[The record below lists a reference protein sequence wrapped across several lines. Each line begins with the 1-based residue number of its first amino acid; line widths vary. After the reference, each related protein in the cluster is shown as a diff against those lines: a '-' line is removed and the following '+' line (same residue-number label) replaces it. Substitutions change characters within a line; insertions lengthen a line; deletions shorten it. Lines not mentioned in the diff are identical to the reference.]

1 MKNRIAQNLKLGIF
15 VITGVVIFVLAVY
28 FIGTKQNLFGNN
40 TEISSVFKN
49 VGGLQNGNN
58 VRYAGVNVGT
68 VKDITII
75 NDTSIV
81 VDMLISEKA
90 VNLIKRDSK
99 ATINSDGLVG
109 SMVVNLIPGEKND
122 AKGVKAGDTIES
134 ISKIATADMLTTL
147 NTTNENAAL
156 LTADLLKITN
166 AINDG
171 KGTLGT
177 LLKDEDM
184 ATDIKQSIAN
194 LKLTTQRASSTLNRF
209 NSLLSDVNIDNSVA
223 GVLLKD
229 TVAAQKLTS
238 VFASLEQSANDIDS
252 MTANLK
258 SFSEEIRT
266 GDGVLNFVLNDTS
279 FVKRLESTI
288 RNAEAASKKMDE
300 NMEALQHNFL
310 FRGYFRRLE
319 RKRALEAQEQE
330 K

>member
-1 MKNRIAQNLKLGIF
+1 MKNRTAQNLRLGIF
-15 VITGVVIFVLAVY
+15 IITGIVIFVLAVY
-28 FIGTKQNLFGNN
+28 FIGNKQNLFGKN
-40 TEISSVFKN
+40 TRIVSVFKN

-68 VKDITII
+68 VKDITIL

-81 VDMLISEKA
+81 VDMLITEKA
-90 VNLIKRDSK
+90 IGLIKKDSK

-109 SMVVNLIPGEKND
+109 SMVVNLIPGESPD
-122 AKGVKAGDTIES
+122 SARIMPGDTIES
-134 ISKIATADMLTTL
+134 ISKIATADMLSTL

-177 LLKDEDM
+177 LLKDEKM
-184 ATDIKQSIAN
+184 ASDIKQSIAN
-194 LKLTTQRASSTLNRF
+194 LKVTTQRASATINRF
-209 NSLLSDVNIDNSVA
+209 NSLLSDVNIDSSVA

-229 TVAAQKLTS
+229 TVAAKKLKAIF
-238 VFASLEQSANDIDS
+238 VSLEESANEIDS
-252 MTANLK
+252 MTVNLK
-258 SFSEEIRT
+258 MFSEEIRT
-266 GDGVLNFVLNDTS
+266 GEGVLNFVLNDTT
-279 FVKRLESTI
+279 FVNRLESTI
-288 RNAEAASKKMDE
+288 ENAESASKKMDE

-319 RKRALEAQEQE
+319 RKRALEEQE
-330 K
+330 LKD